1 MPSVAYMNMMK
12 MIQLNKKINIFIN
25 INEKEKK

>member
-1 MPSVAYMNMMK
+1 MPNVAYMNMMK

>member
-1 MPSVAYMNMMK
+1 MQSVAYMNMMK